1 MQPHELPALADVVLR
16 LADVCEQ
23 LAIPYAIGG
32 AVATSFWGV
41 PRTTQDADCLVAVPS
56 VAYQRLAD
64 ALNANGFEIEQ
75 PSGPKPVT
83 VVALLEQVRRDKFMT
98 LSCRATSAE
107 LFVPVVPLQ
116 ESVLKRAVGRLF
128 HGRTIRITTAE
139 DLILLKMAFHRQ
151 KDLQD
156 IKGILH
162 IQKGHL
168 DMTYVRKWSVEMLE
182 PTAIQELDDLIAT
195 YGAGRPAA
203 GN

>member
-75 PSGPKPVT
+75 PTGPQPVT
-83 VVALLEQVRRDKFMT
+83 VVALLEQVRRDAFMT

-116 ESVLKRAVGRLF
+116 ESALKRAVGRLF

-168 DMTYVRKWSVEMLE
+168 DMTYLRKWSVEMLE